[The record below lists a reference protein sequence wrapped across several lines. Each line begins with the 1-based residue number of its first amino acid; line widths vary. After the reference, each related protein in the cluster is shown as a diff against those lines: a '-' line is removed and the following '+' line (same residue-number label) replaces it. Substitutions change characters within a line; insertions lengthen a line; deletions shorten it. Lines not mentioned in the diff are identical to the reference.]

1 MRITWILLAALL
13 VLLLVQLSC
22 GLDKRQ
28 VANDSAV
35 KQAEA
40 IPPMTFTTL
49 EGEELVLPSAK
60 ARATLL
66 VNTAS
71 RCGFTGQYEGLQA
84 LHERFAG
91 RGLLVVGLPCNDF
104 MGQEP
109 GTAEEI
115 LNFCS
120 MNFDVSFP
128 LTEKLHVKGD
138 EQHPLYTFLTRESP
152 EGLNGAIKWNFTK
165 FLLDASGRPVA
176 RFEPAVKPLDDEL
189 IAAIEKLLGE

>member
-1 MRITWILLAALL
+1 MRITWILLATLL
-13 VLLLVQLSC
+13 ILLLVQLSC

-28 VANDSAV
+28 IAKEAAVNQAAVVPPCSFITLDGQELDLPAAN
-35 KQAEA
+35 
-40 IPPMTFTTL
+40 
-49 EGEELVLPSAK
+49 AK
-60 ARATLL
+60 ATLL

-71 RCGFTGQYEGLQA
+71 KCGFTGQYEGLQA

-109 GTAEEI
+109 GSGEEI

-128 LTEKLHVKGD
+128 LTEKLHVKGE
-138 EQHPLYTFLTRESP
+138 EQHPLYTFLTTQSP
-152 EGLNGAIKWNFTK
+152 VGLNGAIKWNFTK